1 MGQIIFTEFELQV
14 LETARIVGG
23 KGETPIQCHCT
34 NTTDGCGI
42 NATQINCTHNSHCMY
57 YITQNCSAEDRCI
70 TPVQELCI

>member
-34 NTTDGCGI
+34 ST
-42 NATQINCTHNSHCMY
+42 
-57 YITQNCSAEDRCI
+57 ITASTI
-70 TPVQELCI
+70 MVM